1 MELGLSQANFSPAKL
16 ETQECFVQLNTRPVP
31 ELQWDF
37 LFCCRCLPKAL
48 SPVGCDPPH
57 TLLCSALLCSHRSQA
72 SSPFPEGFPE
82 PL

>member
-16 ETQECFVQLNTRPVP
+16 ETPECFVHLNTRPVP

-57 TLLCSALLCSHRSQA
+57 TLLCSALLSQEPGLL
-72 SSPFPEGFPE
+72 SFPRRFS
-82 PL
+82 